1 MDLRNEMQS
10 YVHPKYPIETE
21 MVVYALQKWLA
32 FWNKMDASLELK
44 CIEFFFDLFFPFTK
58 PSVKTDYNME
68 DVLYPIIFENEEN
81 GMMVHR
87 YIQNWT
93 GYEKQVYENNI
104 MEIKT
109 INPVAHPEAILYKR
123 CTIDLTNRSLVMTE
137 VPCRNLEDVLGGF
150 GRSFQDLAERKI
162 ETAYCEE
169 NPLIV
174 NTGLLTGSGVMTG
187 LRTYFSGY
195 SPIKGSKVGLPAAMW
210 STGSGKFGAKF
221 KWTGLDEL
229 IFENRSDAPVYVVI
243 RETEDGPVV
252 ELKAADHLLGL
263 STHDKIMALQQEYD
277 NAHFAAIG
285 PAGENWEQNTMGAVA
300 LSTENQLKSRED
312 KCRFAGRGGM
322 GSLMGYKNIL
332 ALVAQSNDKTRPPS
346 DALKK
351 AHLNVIKG
359 GGSARIQPISRGG
372 GGGTWAAYDV
382 LQAFHAVPINNFRPQ
397 GNDLPEKLFR
407 ENVEPDYHIKSEACY
422 RCGITCHN
430 NISEKNADGSKGEFL
445 AKFDYEP
452 LNLLGT
458 NLGIHD
464 AGQAA
469 RLIQLGDNYGM
480 DSISL
485 GVTIS
490 YVMAYNERHPE
501 ATILNGATFG
511 DYEKARELI
520 IQAGEGKCP
529 EVGMGSMRLSMQMGE
544 PSYAYHVKGLEL
556 PAYQPETNPGYAWAI
571 AGGHMSMG
579 TYGLLTREGKSDIE
593 SWVKGITEDKLQ
605 IVGFDMIGLCKFFD
619 ITKGIGTEMVTSC
632 LQSEFGLQVSEED
645 LKAAVKRAF
654 LLGLALELRQGYS
667 KEEFCLPQEVFDAP
681 NTNIQLPNITSPE
694 FIAEL
699 NKRVWEVF
707 EPQLAGILD

>member
-1 MDLRNEMQS
+1 M
-10 YVHPKYPIETE
+10 KIETTDP
-21 MVVYALQKWLA
+21 VS
-32 FWNKMDASLELK
+32 N
-44 CIEFFFDLFFPFTK
+44 
-58 PSVKTDYNME
+58 PS
-68 DVLYPIIFENEEN
+68 
-81 GMMVHR
+81 
-87 YIQNWT
+87 
-93 GYEKQVYENNI
+93 
-104 MEIKT
+104 
-109 INPVAHPEAILYKR
+109 AILYKR
-123 CTIDLTNRSLVMTE
+123 CIVDLASGQQTMTD

-150 GRSFQDLAERKI
+150 GRSFQDLAQREIVR
-162 ETAYCEE
+162 AYCDD

-174 NTGLLTGSGVMTG
+174 NTGLLTGSSVMTA

-195 SPIKGSKVGLPAAMW
+195 SPIKGSKKGLPAAMW

-229 IFENRSDAPVYVVI
+229 IFENCSEKPVYVVI
-243 RETEDGPVV
+243 RESKNGPQV
-252 ELKAADHLLGL
+252 ELKPATHLLGL
-263 STHDKIMALQQEYD
+263 STHDKIMALQKEYD

-285 PAGENWEQNTMGAVA
+285 QAGENWQNNYMGAVA
-300 LSTENQLKSRED
+300 LSTENQLKSGED

-332 ALVAQSNDKTRPPS
+332 ALVAQSTDKLNPLTPEV
-346 DALKK
+346 K
-351 AHLNVIKG
+351 AVNHNVIKG
-359 GGSARIQPISRGG
+359 GGSARIQPLSRGG

-382 LQAFHAVPINNFRPQ
+382 LQAFHAVPYNNFRPA
-397 GNDLPEKLFR
+397 GNGLPEKLFR
-407 ENVEPDYHIKSEACY
+407 ENVEPDYDIKSEACF

-490 YVMAYNERHPE
+490 YAMAYNERHPE
-501 ATILNGATFG
+501 SPILNGVNFG
-511 DYEKARELI
+511 DYEKVRELI
-520 IQAGEGKCP
+520 IQAGEGQCP
-529 EVGMGSMRLSMQMGE
+529 AIGKGSMRLSEQMGE

-579 TYGLLTREGKSDIE
+579 TYGLLTREGKSDLD
-593 SWVKGITEDKLQ
+593 SWVQGITEDKLH

-619 ITKGIGTEMVTSC
+619 IAKGIGTEMVTSC
-632 LQSEFGLQVSEED
+632 LKSEFGLEVSEEAI
-645 LKAAVKRAF
+645 KAAVKRSF
-654 LLGLALELRQGYS
+654 LRGLALELKQGYT
-667 KEEFCLPQEVFDAP
+667 KEEFCLPNEVSDDP
-681 NTNIQLPNITSPE
+681 NLHIKLPNITNPE

-699 NKRVWEVF
+699 ERRVWQIF
-707 EPQLAGILD
+707 EPQLKGL